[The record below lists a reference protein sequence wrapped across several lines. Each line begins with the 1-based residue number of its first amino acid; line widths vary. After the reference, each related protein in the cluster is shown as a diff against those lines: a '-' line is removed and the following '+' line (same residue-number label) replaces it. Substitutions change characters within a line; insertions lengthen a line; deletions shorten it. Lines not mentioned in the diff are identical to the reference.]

1 MAEQY
6 ISKFISSIP
15 AEQRRIL
22 LERIGNEKV
31 PAALQFVGLSEAVL
45 ITQGILPFD
54 FTPITK
60 EPELKNKIKSV
71 QYNEFLEAVRIDLE
85 ALFYDSRRGSALLSN
100 FDMMSKDN
108 IGSSRIILAQM
119 EDEVETIRT
128 ISEEQLP
135 ASRFESFSDPGRYR
149 LSGVSIGRDSELTLI
164 PLKQEIFNSS
174 FHISKVT
181 KTILPQG
188 LKEDILVNREE
199 NIEADYGV
207 VESVKTGRKSVFG
220 EGSRDI
226 LQRGNDK
233 IWKEVLLADRPV
245 VHYVNSVRMDG
256 VLIQIRI
263 KLTSP
268 KPINTFFLDPITNK
282 DIVLKK
288 IRWKDSTGF
297 WRDMV
302 NYEDALV
309 EGESNQ
315 PIHIKNIKGIESC
328 NEIEVWMLQRNFR
341 RKAVVMGG
349 NQLYE
354 EQMWDEYENGDY
366 SDIEYR
372 YSSDELDSTP
382 NPTPDII
389 RRSTIYEDGMD
400 KIFKSKNIKIATR
413 EVLNLEKRPKV
424 AFDKFEYVF
433 GAYSMGAE
441 EVAYPEGDG
450 IFISHQRGGYGTNLN
465 SIREV
470 ELSAEYEIPDVSTVE
485 FYVSD
490 IEGRKDIPI
499 APQGT
504 RIWREHASGSGSTN
518 DYIFETNFP
527 AQSGSVSIFKNGE
540 AITPTLAQLDSTG
553 HLGSN
558 ITLTDVYPLDDD
570 IFVAQYVLQSD
581 NRAIGTQRR
590 ALVAD
595 LPAELDQLLK
605 TDSNRDSTVAAIEGN
620 VITLRNYPFFQD
632 ISCET
637 LGTSFPFTTDSAQ
650 YAIFA
655 SGSGNDNGQRLLD
668 NSFIPFM
675 EMYDTPEIGRW
686 ALYSVN
692 HASGVNQVE
701 FLNIDTGLFL
711 RTDTEVG
718 GGFEAYL
725 ADTLERPIYVS
736 WGGPSQ
742 REVGNI
748 RIDWSAVEEWSEVS
762 YKNTSILTDWYMPLN
777 LADAVSWFYGK
788 GGIIRPEIMNGL
800 LKGNDLDDPL
810 GTVKEGF
817 IESGCPIYVVVDG
830 VIATDKTKYNQPFQ
844 DPLDDYI
851 ESGEIQYF
859 LSGNKI
865 YTNHDFDRYSGKT
878 VDILYWVITRAI
890 RIKTILRTNRKNG
903 SRWTPVLKNFNVKF
917 KGRG

>member
-15 AEQRRIL
+15 EEQRRIML
-22 LERIGNEKV
+22 DRLGSEKV
-31 PAALQFVGLSEAVL
+31 PSAMQFVGLSEMLL
-45 ITQGILPFD
+45 ITQGVLPFD
-54 FTPITK
+54 FNPITK
-60 EPELKNKIKSV
+60 EPQLKNKIKSI

-85 ALFYDSRRGSALLSN
+85 SIFYDSRRASSLLSN

-108 IGSSRIILAQM
+108 IGSTRNVLGQM

-128 ISEEQLP
+128 LSEEQLP

-149 LSGVSIGRDSELTLI
+149 LTGVSIGRDRELTLS
-164 PLKQEIFNSS
+164 PFKQELFNSS

-181 KTILPQG
+181 KTVLPEG

-199 NIEADYGV
+199 NLEADYGV
-207 VESVKTGRKSVFG
+207 VKSVKTGRKSSFG

-226 LQRGNDK
+226 LQRGNSK
-233 IWKEVLLADRPV
+233 IWKEVVLADRPV
-245 VHYVNSVRMDG
+245 VHYVDDVRMDG
-256 VLIQIRI
+256 VLVKVLI
-263 KLTSP
+263 KFTSP
-268 KPINTFFLDPITNK
+268 KPINSFFLDPITNR
-282 DIVLKK
+282 DMVLKK
-288 IRWKDSTGF
+288 IRWKDATGF

-315 PIHIKNIKGIESC
+315 VIHIKNIKGIESC

-341 RKAVVMGG
+341 RKVVSMNG

-354 EQMWDEYENGDY
+354 EQIWDEYQDGDY

-382 NPTPDII
+382 NPTPAIV
-389 RRSTIYEDGMD
+389 RESTIYEDGMD
-400 KIFKSKNIKIATR
+400 KIFKSKNIKKATR
-413 EVLNLEKRPKV
+413 EVLNLVKKPRI
-424 AFDKFEYVF
+424 ALDKFEYVF
-433 GAYSMGAE
+433 GAYSLSAE
-441 EVAYPEGDG
+441 DVTYPEDDG

-465 SIREV
+465 SIREL
-470 ELSAEYEIPDVSTVE
+470 EISADFQTPDVTTVE
-485 FYVSD
+485 FYISD

-504 RIWREHASGSGSTN
+504 RIWRERTTESSGSPN

-527 AQSGSVSIFKNGE
+527 AQSGSFSMFKNGE
-540 AITPTLAQLDSTG
+540 AISPTLAQLDSTG

-558 ITLTDVYPLDDD
+558 ITLSDVYPLEED
-570 IFVAQYVLQSD
+570 IFVAQYVLQGD
-581 NRAIGTQRR
+581 NRAVGTQRR

-595 LPAELDQLLK
+595 LPAELDQILT
-605 TDSNRDSTVAAIEGN
+605 TDSTRDSTVKSIDSN
-620 VITLRNYPFFQD
+620 VITLSHYPFFQD

-637 LGTSFPFTTDSAQ
+637 LGTSFPFTTDSAP

-655 SGSGNDNGQRLLD
+655 SGAGNDNGQRLLD
-668 NSFIPFM
+668 NSFVPFM
-675 EMYDTPEIGRW
+675 EMYDTPEPGRW
-686 ALYSVN
+686 ALYSIN
-692 HASGVNQVE
+692 QASGVNQVE
-701 FLNIDTGLFL
+701 FINIDTGGFI
-711 RTDTEVG
+711 RTDTEDPQDDILTEKSIYYRFG
-718 GGFEAYL
+718 S
-725 ADTLERPIYVS
+725 AD
-736 WGGPSQ
+736 Q
-742 REVGNI
+742 RAVGNI
-748 RIDWSAVEEWSEVS
+748 RIDWSAVEEWGATS
-762 YKNTSILTDWYMPLN
+762 YLNTSIITDWYNPSS
-777 LADAVSWFYGK
+777 LADAVQWFYGK
-788 GGIIRPEIMNGL
+788 GGIIRPQIMSGL

-830 VIATDKTKYNQPFQ
+830 TIATDKTKYNQPFQ

-851 ESGEIQYF
+851 DSGQIQYF
-859 LSGNKI
+859 LSGNQI
-865 YTNHDFDRYSGKT
+865 FTNHDFDNPKYAGKT
-878 VDILYWVITRAI
+878 VDVLYWVITKGI
-890 RIKTILRTNRKNG
+890 RMKAILRTNRKNG